1 MKKQILINLVILLCL
16 VTGLKAS
23 TPVKLCYNITRDT
36 DKLNSPKVAVFAPG
50 EIPTTA
56 PNNAAPAFTPDG
68 KTVLLG
74 QSPGS
79 GNISIME
86 SHRDGNKWSAP
97 VLPSFSGKYRDL
109 EPVFSPDGKYLVF
122 ASNRPATPGGA
133 ELDGNY
139 NGKKFT
145 GAGGNLW
152 KVKYTKKGWGI
163 PEILPTVINA
173 DSSVF
178 SPAIAGDGSLYFMRS
193 DSGKAFHI
201 YRTQMRNGKFEQPV
215 PASFTIA
222 KYGDFDPAVS
232 PDESFIIFCS
242 PRPPAPPHTADLFIV
257 FKTDKGW
264 TDPIDLRSVL
274 SDEVYGVEA
283 RLSPDGKILYFS
295 NSRNASGVKDP
306 NGSYI
311 WKVDISGILKE
322 HGID

>member
-1 MKKQILINLVILLCL
+1 MKKQILINVFVSLCL
-16 VTGLKAS
+16 VSGLKAS
-23 TPVKLCYNITRDT
+23 ALVNLSYIIRQDT
-36 DKLNSPKVAVFAPG
+36 DKLNRPKVIAFAPG
-50 EIPTTA
+50 EIPATA
-56 PNNAAPAFTPDG
+56 PNSAAPAFTPDG
-68 KTVLLG
+68 KTVLFG
-74 QSPGS
+74 ESPGS
-79 GNISIME
+79 GNISIMG
-86 SHRDGNKWSAP
+86 SHLDGNKWSAP
-97 VLPSFSGKYRDL
+97 ESPSFSGKYRDL

-122 ASNRPATPGGA
+122 ASNRPTTAGGA

-139 NGKKFT
+139 NRKKFT

-152 KVKYTKKGWGI
+152 KVKYTKKGWGN
-163 PEILPTVINA
+163 PEVLSPVINS

-178 SPAIAGDGSLYFMRS
+178 SPAITGDGSLYFMRS

-201 YRTQMRNGKFEQPV
+201 YRAQMRNGNFEQPV
-215 PASFTIA
+215 SASFTIS

-257 FKTDKGW
+257 FKTGKGW
-264 TDPIDLRSVL
+264 TDPIDLRKVL

-311 WKVDISGILKE
+311 WKVDISGVLKE
-322 HGID
+322 HGIK